1 MRKTIAMVLAAA
13 MVLTACGGGGTQK
26 EAQTAA
32 AGVAQTGSGDTAGG
46 DPKAAGKPVTMKVS
60 VGVSDSHYEAV
71 AVNKMKEYI
80 EEQTGGNFK
89 VEIFTGAQIG
99 NDQEVFEGLKLGVA
113 DMLPCG
119 TDIIG
124 NFSKDFGLLSLPY
137 LFDNEAQVEAVV
149 EGEFGQ
155 SLLKSLEEIG
165 YVGLGFGNFGFRHTT
180 NSKHPI
186 NTVADMKGLK
196 IRTMTTP
203 IHLEVFEAMGA
214 NPTPMAFSELFSA
227 LQQGVVDGQE
237 NPLMNIYANKLN
249 EVQKYLTLDGHV
261 FTFVTFVVSK
271 DWYDKLDPSYQ
282 QILNEGVKIAS
293 DHMKESCASEDAAA
307 LEKMKEGG
315 MEVVELTPEAKD
327 EFREAVKS
335 VSEKYG
341 NEINPEKY
349 KELLDTIAA
358 VK

>member
-1 MRKTIAMVLAAA
+1 MKKRMLAALLA
-13 MVLTACGGGGTQK
+13 GSMLLTACGGAGGQTASQAPKGEASQSAPADTGTQ
-26 EAQTAA
+26 
-32 AGVAQTGSGDTAGG
+32 SGQ
-46 DPKAAGKPVTMKVS
+46 KVTMKVS
-60 VGVSDSHYEAV
+60 VGVADNHFEAV

-80 EEQTGGNFK
+80 EEQTGGNFT

-137 LFDNEAQVEAVV
+137 LFDNEKQVEAVV

-155 SLLKSLEEIG
+155 SLLKKLEDIG

-186 NTVADMKGLK
+186 NSVEDMKGLK

-203 IHLEVFEAMGA
+203 IHLEVFEALGA

-237 NPLMNIYANKLN
+237 NPLMNIYANKLH

-282 QILNEGVKIAS
+282 QILNDGIKIATEY
-293 DHMKESCASEDAAA
+293 MKESCESEDALA
-307 LEKMKEGG
+307 LEKMKEAGV
-315 MEVVELTPEAKD
+315 EVVELTPEAKD
-327 EFREAVKS
+327 EFREAVKG

-341 NEINPEKY
+341 NEINPDKY
-349 KELLDTIAA
+349 KEMLDIIAS
-358 VK
+358 VQ

>member
-1 MRKTIAMVLAAA
+1 MKKRMLAALLA
-13 MVLTACGGGGTQK
+13 GSMLLTACGGTGGQTASQAPKGEASQSAPADTGTQ
-26 EAQTAA
+26 
-32 AGVAQTGSGDTAGG
+32 SGQ
-46 DPKAAGKPVTMKVS
+46 KVTMKVS
-60 VGVSDSHYEAV
+60 VGVADNHFEAV

-80 EEQTGGNFK
+80 EEQTGGNFT
-89 VEIFTGAQIG
+89 VELFTGAQIG

-137 LFDNEAQVEAVV
+137 LFDNEKQVEAVV

-155 SLLKSLEEIG
+155 SLLKELEDIG

-186 NTVADMKGLK
+186 NSVEDMKGLK

-203 IHLEVFEAMGA
+203 IHLEVFEALGA

-237 NPLMNIYANKLN
+237 NPLMNIYANKLH

-282 QILNEGVKIAS
+282 QILNDGIKIATEY
-293 DHMKESCASEDAAA
+293 MKESCESEDALA
-307 LEKMKEGG
+307 LEKMKEAGV
-315 MEVVELTPEAKD
+315 EVVELTPEAKD
-327 EFREAVKS
+327 EFREAVKG

-341 NEINPEKY
+341 NEINPDRY
-349 KELLDTIAA
+349 KEMLDIIAA
-358 VK
+358 VQ

>member
-1 MRKTIAMVLAAA
+1 MKKRIWAVLLAGS
-13 MVLTACGGGGTQK
+13 MLLTACGSSGNKAVSDASKGS
-26 EAQTAA
+26 EAQNVAA
-32 AGVAQTGSGDTAGG
+32 DAGIEGQ
-46 DPKAAGKPVTMKVS
+46 PEQKVTMKVS
-60 VGVSDSHYEAV
+60 VGVADNHFEAI
-71 AVNKMKEYI
+71 AVNKMKDYI
-80 EEQTGGNFK
+80 EEQTGGNFT

-124 NFSKDFGLLSLPY
+124 NFSKNFGLLSLPY
-137 LFDNEAQVEAVV
+137 LFDNEKQVEAVV

-155 SLLKSLEEIG
+155 NLLKELEDIG

-180 NSKHPI
+180 NSKRPI
-186 NTVADMKGLK
+186 NSVQDMKGLK

-203 IHLEVFEAMGA
+203 IHLEVFEALGA

-237 NPLMNIYANKLN
+237 NPLMNIYSNKLH
-249 EVQKYLTLDGHV
+249 EVQQYLTLDGHV

-271 DWYDKLDPSYQ
+271 EWYDKLDPSYQ
-282 QILNEGVKIAS
+282 QILNDGIKIAT
-293 DHMKESCASEDAAA
+293 DYMKESCESEDALA
-307 LEKMKEGG
+307 LEKMKEAGV
-315 MEVVELTPEAKD
+315 EVTELTPEAKD
-327 EFREAVKS
+327 EFRDAVRG

-341 NEINPEKY
+341 NEINPDKY
-349 KELLDTIAA
+349 KEMLDIIAS
-358 VK
+358 VQ

>member
-1 MRKTIAMVLAAA
+1 MKKRVIAALLAAS
-13 MVLTACGGGGTQK
+13 MLLTACGGSGNGGQAAS
-26 EAQTAA
+26 EAPKGTAQGAA
-32 AGVAQTGSGDTAGG
+32 ADAGAQSGQ
-46 DPKAAGKPVTMKVS
+46 KVTMKVS
-60 VGVSDSHYEAV
+60 VGVADSHYEAI
-71 AVNKMKEYI
+71 AVTRMKEYI
-80 EEQTGGNFK
+80 EEQTGGNFT

-137 LFDNEAQVEAVV
+137 LFDNEKQVEAVV

-155 SLLKSLEEIG
+155 QLLKELEDIG

-186 NTVADMKGLK
+186 NSVADMKGLK

-203 IHLEVFEAMGA
+203 IHLEVFEALGA

-237 NPLMNIYANKLN
+237 NPLMNIYSNKLH

-282 QILNEGVKIAS
+282 QILNDGIKIAA
-293 DHMKESCASEDAAA
+293 DYMKESCESEDALA
-307 LEKMKEGG
+307 LDKMKEAGV
-315 MEVVELTPEAKD
+315 EVVELTPEAKE
-327 EFREAVKS
+327 EFREAVKG

-358 VK
+358 VQ

>member
-32 AGVAQTGSGDTAGG
+32 AGTAQSGSGDTAGG

-155 SLLKSLEEIG
+155 SLLKSLEDIG

-293 DHMKESCASEDAAA
+293 DHMKESCASEDAVA

-315 MEVVELTPEAKD
+315 MEVVELAPEAKD

>member
-1 MRKTIAMVLAAA
+1 MKKRMLAALLA
-13 MVLTACGGGGTQK
+13 GSMLLTACGGAGGQTASQAPKGEASQSAPADTGTQ
-26 EAQTAA
+26 
-32 AGVAQTGSGDTAGG
+32 SGQ
-46 DPKAAGKPVTMKVS
+46 KVTMKVS
-60 VGVSDSHYEAV
+60 VGVADNHFEAV

-80 EEQTGGNFK
+80 EEQTGGNFT

-137 LFDNEAQVEAVV
+137 LFDNEKQVEAVV

-155 SLLKSLEEIG
+155 SLLKKLEDIG

-180 NSKHPI
+180 NSRHPI
-186 NTVADMKGLK
+186 NSVEDMKGLK

-203 IHLEVFEAMGA
+203 IHLEVFEALGA

-237 NPLMNIYANKLN
+237 NPLMNIYANKLH

-282 QILNEGVKIAS
+282 QILNDGIKIATEY
-293 DHMKESCASEDAAA
+293 MKESCESEDALA
-307 LEKMKEGG
+307 LEKMKEAGV
-315 MEVVELTPEAKD
+315 EVVELTPEAKD
-327 EFREAVKS
+327 EFREAVKG

-341 NEINPEKY
+341 NEINPDKY
-349 KELLDTIAA
+349 KEMLDIIAS
-358 VK
+358 VQ

>member
-1 MRKTIAMVLAAA
+1 MKKRMLAALLA
-13 MVLTACGGGGTQK
+13 GSMLLTACGGAGGQTASQAPKGEASQSAPADTGTQ
-26 EAQTAA
+26 
-32 AGVAQTGSGDTAGG
+32 SGQ
-46 DPKAAGKPVTMKVS
+46 KVTMKVS
-60 VGVSDSHYEAV
+60 VGVADNHFEAV

-80 EEQTGGNFK
+80 EEQTGGNFT

-137 LFDNEAQVEAVV
+137 LFDNEKQVEAVV

-155 SLLKSLEEIG
+155 SLLKKLEDIG

-186 NTVADMKGLK
+186 NSVEDMKGLK

-203 IHLEVFEAMGA
+203 IHLEVFEALGA

-237 NPLMNIYANKLN
+237 NPLMNIYANKLH

-271 DWYDKLDPSYQ
+271 DWYDKLAPSYQ
-282 QILNEGVKIAS
+282 QILNDGIKIATEY
-293 DHMKESCASEDAAA
+293 MKESCESEDALA
-307 LEKMKEGG
+307 LEKMKEAGV
-315 MEVVELTPEAKD
+315 EVVELTPEAKD
-327 EFREAVKS
+327 EFREAVKG

-341 NEINPEKY
+341 NEINPDKY
-349 KELLDTIAA
+349 KEMLDIIAS
-358 VK
+358 VQ

>member
-1 MRKTIAMVLAAA
+1 MKKRMLAALLA
-13 MVLTACGGGGTQK
+13 GSMLLTACGGAGGQTASQAPKGEASQSAPADTGTQ
-26 EAQTAA
+26 
-32 AGVAQTGSGDTAGG
+32 SGQ
-46 DPKAAGKPVTMKVS
+46 KVTMKVS
-60 VGVSDSHYEAV
+60 VGVADNHFEAV

-80 EEQTGGNFK
+80 EEQTGGNFT

-137 LFDNEAQVEAVV
+137 LFDNEKQVEAVV

-155 SLLKSLEEIG
+155 SLLKKLEDIG

-186 NTVADMKGLK
+186 NSVEDMKGLK

-203 IHLEVFEAMGA
+203 IHLEVFEALGA

-237 NPLMNIYANKLN
+237 NPLMNIYANKLH

-271 DWYDKLDPSYQ
+271 DWYDKLEPSYQ
-282 QILNEGVKIAS
+282 QILNDGIKIATEY
-293 DHMKESCASEDAAA
+293 MKESCESEDALA
-307 LEKMKEGG
+307 LEKMKEAGV
-315 MEVVELTPEAKD
+315 EVVELTPEAKD
-327 EFREAVKS
+327 EFREAVKG

-341 NEINPEKY
+341 NEINPDKY
-349 KELLDTIAA
+349 KEMLDIIAS
-358 VK
+358 VQ

>member
-1 MRKTIAMVLAAA
+1 
-13 MVLTACGGGGTQK
+13 
-26 EAQTAA
+26 
-32 AGVAQTGSGDTAGG
+32 
-46 DPKAAGKPVTMKVS
+46 
-60 VGVSDSHYEAV
+60 
-71 AVNKMKEYI
+71 
-80 EEQTGGNFK
+80 
-89 VEIFTGAQIG
+89 
-99 NDQEVFEGLKLGVA
+99 
-113 DMLPCG
+113 MLPCG

-124 NFSKDFGLLSLPY
+124 NFSKEFGLLSLPY

-149 EGEFGQ
+149 EGEFGRR
-155 SLLKSLEEIG
+155 LLADLEKIG

-180 NSKHPI
+180 NSKKPI
-186 NTVADMKGLK
+186 NTVEDMKGLK

-237 NPLMNIYANKLN
+237 NPLMNIYANKLH

-271 DWYDKLDPSYQ
+271 DWYDKLDSGNQ
-282 QILNEGVKIAS
+282 QILRDGVQIAC
-293 DHMKESCASEDAAA
+293 DYMKESCESEDALA
-307 LEKMKEGG
+307 LEKMKEAG
-315 MEVVELTPEAKD
+315 VQAVELTPEAK
-327 EFREAVKS
+327 EGFRKAVQG

-341 NEINPEKY
+341 NEIDLEKY

>member
-1 MRKTIAMVLAAA
+1 MKKRTVAAILAAS
-13 MVLTACGGGGTQK
+13 MLMTACGGSADAPKPAADGG
-26 EAQTAA
+26 AA
-32 AGVAQTGSGDTAGG
+32 PQQ
-46 DPKAAGKPVTMKVS
+46 VTMKVS
-60 VGVSDSHYEAV
+60 VGVADNHFETI
-71 AVNKMKEYI
+71 AVNKMKAYV
-80 EEQTGGNFK
+80 EEKTGGNFK
-89 VEIFTGAQIG
+89 VEVFTGAQIG

-113 DMLPCG
+113 DMIPCG

-124 NFSKDFGLLSLPY
+124 NFSKNFGLLSLPY

-149 EGEFGQ
+149 EGDFGKG
-155 SLLKSLEEIG
+155 LLKELEDIG

-180 NSKHPI
+180 NSKRPI
-186 NTVADMKGLK
+186 NTVEDMKGLK

-203 IHLEVFEAMGA
+203 IHLEVFESLGA

-237 NPLMNIYANKLN
+237 NPLMNIYSNKLH

-271 DWYDKLDPSYQ
+271 DWYEKLDPSYQ
-282 QILNEGVKIAS
+282 QILNDGIKLAT
-293 DHMKESCASEDAAA
+293 DHMKESCESEDALA
-307 LEKMKEGG
+307 LEEMKAAGI
-315 MEVVELTPEAKD
+315 EVVELTPEAKD
-327 EFREAVKS
+327 GFREAVKG

-341 NEINPEKY
+341 NEINAEKY

-358 VK
+358 VQ

>member
-1 MRKTIAMVLAAA
+1 MLAALLA
-13 MVLTACGGGGTQK
+13 GSMLLTACGGAGGQTASQAPKGEASQSAPADTGTQ
-26 EAQTAA
+26 
-32 AGVAQTGSGDTAGG
+32 SGQ
-46 DPKAAGKPVTMKVS
+46 KVTMKVS
-60 VGVSDSHYEAV
+60 VGVADNHFEAV

-80 EEQTGGNFK
+80 EEQTGGNFT

-137 LFDNEAQVEAVV
+137 LFDNEKQVEAVV

-155 SLLKSLEEIG
+155 SLLKKLEDIG

-186 NTVADMKGLK
+186 NSVEDMKGLK

-203 IHLEVFEAMGA
+203 IHLEVFEALGA

-237 NPLMNIYANKLN
+237 NPLMNIYANKLH

-282 QILNEGVKIAS
+282 QILNDGIKIATEY
-293 DHMKESCASEDAAA
+293 MKESCESEDALA
-307 LEKMKEGG
+307 LEKMKEAGV
-315 MEVVELTPEAKD
+315 EVVELTPEAKD
-327 EFREAVKS
+327 EFREAVKG

-341 NEINPEKY
+341 NEINPDKY
-349 KELLDTIAA
+349 KEMLDIIAS
-358 VK
+358 VQ

>member
-1 MRKTIAMVLAAA
+1 MKKRMLAALLA
-13 MVLTACGGGGTQK
+13 GSMLLTACGGTGGQTASQAPEAEAAQSAQADAGTQ
-26 EAQTAA
+26 
-32 AGVAQTGSGDTAGG
+32 SGQ
-46 DPKAAGKPVTMKVS
+46 KVTMKVS
-60 VGVSDSHYEAV
+60 VGVADNHFEAV

-80 EEQTGGNFK
+80 EEQTGGNFT

-155 SLLKSLEEIG
+155 SLLKELEDIG

-186 NTVADMKGLK
+186 NSVADMKGLK

-203 IHLEVFEAMGA
+203 IHLEVFEALGA

-237 NPLMNIYANKLN
+237 NPLMNIYANKLH

-282 QILNEGVKIAS
+282 QILNDGIQIATEY
-293 DHMKESCASEDAAA
+293 MKDSCESEDALA
-307 LEKMKEGG
+307 LEKMKEAGV
-315 MEVVELTPEAKD
+315 EVVELTPEAKD
-327 EFREAVKS
+327 EFREAVKG

-341 NEINPEKY
+341 NEINLEKY
-349 KELLDTIAA
+349 KEMLDIIAS
-358 VK
+358 VQ